1 MVFGEAEMHGN
12 LRVCQ
17 SVSPKTGVVGKR
29 HAVRFIALDVELPW
43 TTCHWIA
50 TILNGELRGRAM
62 RGVGKLRRRG
72 VAVSVFLLAGLLL
85 AGCNSID
92 GGPPRLYTVEYEAAV
107 ARGRVTA
114 WEDSYYA
121 ASPSKFAR
129 NEIITA
135 RMREIDSYYYA
146 FEGSLIRERQEL
158 GFVSSIV
165 SLGLTGA
172 IPLASSL
179 GTKSALGAA
188 STFVQGGTKAFS
200 DEVLFQKTVQVLAT
214 QMRAHRAFVAS
225 DIIKRMRGQDIDTYP
240 LSMAL
245 GDLDEYYAAGTIAGA
260 LIEIQKTV
268 GAESKVAEATK
279 ANTVEFSFLSN
290 ASTEALRICLKRPGA
305 RDGLANLFT
314 PRSTSA
320 VGRLLG
326 GGGTET
332 ERVDLLTRARA
343 AGVC

>member
-1 MVFGEAEMHGN
+1 MCS
-12 LRVCQ
+12 LREWC
-17 SVSPKTGVVGKR
+17 
-29 HAVRFIALDVELPW
+29 
-43 TTCHWIA
+43 
-50 TILNGELRGRAM
+50 
-62 RGVGKLRRRG
+62 RRC
-72 VAVSVFLLAGLLL
+72 VAVVVFLLAGLLL
-85 AGCNSID
+85 AGCNSIE
-92 GGPPRLYTVEYEAAV
+92 GGPPRLYTVEYEATV

-114 WEDSYYA
+114 WEDNYYA
-121 ASPSKFAR
+121 SSPSKLSR
-129 NEIITA
+129 NEIISA
-135 RMREIDSYYYA
+135 RMRETDSYYYA
-146 FEGSLIRERQEL
+146 FEASLVRERQEA

-165 SLGLTGA
+165 SLAITGA
-172 IPLASSL
+172 IPLVGSL

-200 DEVLFQKTVQVLAT
+200 DEILFQKTVQVLAT
-214 QMRAHRAFVAS
+214 QMRARRAIVAS

-268 GAESKVAEATK
+268 GAESRIAEEMK

-290 ASTEALRICLKRPGA
+290 ASTEAIRICLKRPGA

-320 VGRLLG
+320 VAKLLG

-332 ERVDLLTRARA
+332 ERVNLLARARA

>member
-1 MVFGEAEMHGN
+1 LF
-12 LRVCQ
+12 
-17 SVSPKTGVVGKR
+17 SV
-29 HAVRFIALDVELPW
+29 A
-43 TTCHWIA
+43 
-50 TILNGELRGRAM
+50 
-62 RGVGKLRRRG
+62 
-72 VAVSVFLLAGLLL
+72 
-85 AGCNSID
+85 
-92 GGPPRLYTVEYEAAV
+92 YEADV
-107 ARGRVTA
+107 ARGRLTA
-114 WEDSYYA
+114 WEGSYYTT
-121 ASPSKFAR
+121 SPSKVAR
-129 NEIITA
+129 NEIIAA
-135 RMREIDSYYYA
+135 RMREIDSYYYP
-146 FEGSLIRERQEL
+146 FEASLIRERQEV
-158 GFVSSIV
+158 GFVSTIV
-165 SLGLTGA
+165 SLALTGA
-172 IPLASSL
+172 IPIVSSL

-200 DEVLFQKTVQVLAT
+200 DEILFQKTVQVLAT

-245 GDLDEYYAAGTIAGA
+245 GDLDQYYAAGTIAGA

-268 GAESKVAEATK
+268 AAESKLAEETK

-332 ERVDLLTRARA
+332 ERVDLLARARL